1 MARFDEARARLV
13 GVQWKLDRLELCRV
27 LGQFETIA
35 NPEGSSAL
43 LEWIRQLPTP
53 QDRVAAYTGLIDGLR
68 KKAWNRVASVWSD
81 DYRRELLIEAGVAG
95 PEGTVASATPAPGP
109 AGRSLAWA
117 NDPDWG
123 GGTSTSRADSG
134 MGSILNDVD
143 TGVAIS
149 NSVQSFAGGDSTSGA
164 ISLASVIAPGPT
176 AAVMQGHAQ
185 VQGVISNANG
195 FLGSLPGGGYIPGI
209 PNIPS
214 IPGGGFGGF
223 GRFSGSFGGFGGSL
237 GGFL

>member
-95 PEGTVASATPAPGP
+95 PEGTVATTTTTATP

-117 NDPDWG
+117 NDPSWG
-123 GGTSTSRADSG
+123 VGTSTSRADSG

-164 ISLASVIAPGPT
+164 ISLASVIAPEPT
-176 AAVMQGHAQ
+176 AAIMQGYSQFHGAISD
-185 VQGVISNANG
+185 VNSAMGRFSTGV
-195 FLGSLPGGGYIPGI
+195 YIPYGLG
-209 PNIPS
+209 
-214 IPGGGFGGF
+214 IPGGG
-223 GRFSGSFGGFGGSL
+223 SFGDFRGNLGDFGGSL
-237 GGFL
+237 MGNLGGFF